1 MNLKEGLGI
10 KKGLNFYLL
19 TMGFFFLNFLSSLSA
34 YQYSSGFLDRGLNS
48 IYSPSDLWRNEWVI
62 FTAIFLVLF
71 TITFMSLSNFF
82 SKKKVERPSYWE
94 KKEIKVLE
102 NKSAIVVISLAVALL
117 GAISITRSEYF
128 SRFIGEAMAS
138 WVLLLV
144 LIVIILI
151 TIPFFKALSKNIG
164 FGPALVI
171 FVLIIW
177 FVLKYF
183 LNPYEMNFY
192 YDIPVG
198 ILDVYDFVT
207 SLPVLIISLI
217 VSVVFAIIRHN
228 VKKSN

>member
-1 MNLKEGLGI
+1 MKLKEMLGI
-10 KKGLNFYLL
+10 RKGLSFAVLSAFL
-19 TMGFFFLNFLSSLSA
+19 FLNFFSLITA
-34 YQYSSGFLDRGLNS
+34 YQYSSSFLDRGLNS
-48 IYSPSDLWRNEWVI
+48 IYSPSDLWNNEWVI

-94 KKEIKVLE
+94 KKEIKILE
-102 NKSAIVVISLAVALL
+102 NKPAIVVISLAVALL
-117 GAISITRSEYF
+117 GAMAITRSEFF

-144 LIVIILI
+144 LIIIVLI

-171 FVLIIW
+171 FVAIIW
-177 FVLKYF
+177 GVLKYF

-192 YDIPVG
+192 YDIPIG
-198 ILDVYDFVT
+198 ILDAYDFVA
-207 SLPVLIISLI
+207 SVPFLVVSLI
-217 VSVVFAIIRHN
+217 VAIVFSVIQHN
-228 VKKSN
+228 TKKS